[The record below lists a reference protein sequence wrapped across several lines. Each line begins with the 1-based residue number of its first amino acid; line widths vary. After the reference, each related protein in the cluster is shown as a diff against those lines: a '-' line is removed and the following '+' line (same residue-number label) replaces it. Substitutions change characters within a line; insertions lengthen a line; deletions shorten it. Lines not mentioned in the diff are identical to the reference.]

1 MAVTCIAVFVY
12 TFIGTTI
19 NHNDWFMCGEWW
31 YNSVHFFSLGLLF
44 ARFEEK
50 IVNHVKKHYKLY
62 LPLTF
67 VLIFVLYGVSTI
79 CTGVFS
85 YYGQYGFRP
94 HSQVVWYRWICLF
107 SQMLASCAFV
117 FFMFI
122 LTMKIKI
129 GNKVLK
135 FMGGVTLEFY
145 LIN

>member
-1 MAVTCIAVFVY
+1 M
-12 TFIGTTI
+12 
-19 NHNDWFMCGEWW
+19 EER
-31 YNSVHFFSLGLLF
+31 SLS
-44 ARFEEK
+44 
-50 IVNHVKKHYKLY
+50 
-62 LPLTF
+62 F

-117 FFMFI
+117 FFIFI

-135 FMGGVTLEFY
+135 FMGGITLEFY
-145 LIN
+145 LIHGLFVDLFGYSFLDITSPLYYIKNVALMVLVVTVLSVPSAILLQKFHNLVLKKNK